1 MTGSTVLVVDD
12 EPRIVEFLTENLRDD
27 DFSVLSAATG
37 AEAMDLLGHSR
48 PDVVLL
54 DVVLPDMSGYDVCRL
69 VRAGDGVNDPW
80 DPDLPII
87 MLSAKAQ
94 DADVQ
99 KGVDVG
105 VNEYVTKPFS
115 PPHLVEVVNKYL
127 KPVS

>member
-1 MTGSTVLVVDD
+1 
-12 EPRIVEFLTENLRDD
+12 LTENLRDD

-80 DPDLPII
+80 DEVAALGQGYGLP
-87 MLSAKAQ
+87 ARR
-94 DADVQ
+94 
-99 KGVDVG
+99 VG
-105 VNEYVTKPFS
+105 RRSSRHGQPEPGTIGCR
-115 PPHLVEVVNKYL
+115 PPG
-127 KPVS
+127 